1 MSVCK
6 LILKNVRRNLSDYL
20 IYFLTLMLSVSLF
33 YAFNSIPGQPAFQ
46 EMSVTKA
53 LLYQQLDDL
62 LAFLSAAIAVVL
74 AFLVIYANGF
84 LLRRRKKELGL
95 YLLLG
100 MKKSR
105 ISRIFVGETFCV
117 GLLSLAGGILLGLF
131 LSQGLSLVS
140 LRLFAVEL
148 ESFRFVF
155 SLDALRITLLCFA
168 CIFVIVMLFNI
179 CSVVNVRLIDLIT
192 ANRKNQV
199 LKSQSPILHLLC
211 FAASLILLAYACI
224 LLFQNGI
231 LPSRE
236 NNRFQLAGTCL
247 ILGILLFYRSASI
260 VLVTF
265 LKAWRNFYF
274 TGLNTFLL
282 RQVSSHIHTNYLVMA
297 VVCGLLTVSILTVST
312 GVSTE
317 LAMNELSQASSPYD
331 LNVLS
336 DVDKDGD
343 GSIEAYLK
351 SQNVDLSSYARS
363 MEQISIY
370 EADLTYGELFEG
382 QKLHLWS
389 IDEALPSI
397 YVNVISISDFNR
409 ALSMQEKESISLQED
424 EFLINCNYEGTMDYA
439 RQALIDHPTLTIAG
453 NRLTRRQDTLLTETY
468 YMTSIGN
475 NDRATIIVP
484 DRVASLLNKDVNVL
498 LVQYKAGTD
507 SDEIVRK
514 MVPIGLDE
522 SHGYRYAEKTMMY
535 DMYFGSNALL
545 VLLCCYLGLVF
556 LTICAA
562 ILALKQLTETADS
575 LSRYGLLKKLGADES
590 SINQTVLA
598 QTFLFFAAPL
608 ALAAILSGVLLTKAV
623 ELVEGFLNIHISGN
637 VWLTIAVFLLI
648 YGGYFLAS
656 YLTCR
661 KIIRDMG
668 VSRSSD

>member
-211 FAASLILLAYACI
+211 FAASLILLTYACV

-236 NNRFQLAGTCL
+236 NNHFQLAGTCL

-274 TGLNTFLL
+274 AGLNTFLL

-297 VVCGLLTVSILTVST
+297 VVCGLLTISILTVST
-312 GVSTE
+312 GVSTG

-409 ALSMQEKESISLQED
+409 ALSMQEKEPISLQED

-453 NRLTRRQDTLLTETY
+453 KCLTRRQDTLLTETY

-507 SDEIVRK
+507 SDEIVQK

>member
-168 CIFVIVMLFNI
+168 
-179 CSVVNVRLIDLIT
+179 
-192 ANRKNQV
+192 
-199 LKSQSPILHLLC
+199 
-211 FAASLILLAYACI
+211 ASLVLLAYACV

-236 NNRFQLAGTCL
+236 NNHFQLAGTCL

-260 VLVTF
+260 ILVTF

-312 GVSTE
+312 GVSTG

-507 SDEIVRK
+507 SDEIVQK

-668 VSRSSD
+668 VLRSSD

>member
-100 MKKSR
+100 MKKSH

-179 CSVVNVRLIDLIT
+179 CSVLNVRLIDLIT

-211 FAASLILLAYACI
+211 FAASLILLAYACV

-236 NNRFQLAGTCL
+236 NNHFQLAGTCL

-260 VLVTF
+260 ILVTF

-274 TGLNTFLL
+274 AGLNTFLL

-312 GVSTE
+312 GVSTG
-317 LAMNELSQASSPYD
+317 LAMNELSQASAPYD

-409 ALSMQEKESISLQED
+409 ALSMQEKEPISLQED

-453 NRLTRRQDTLLTETY
+453 NRLTRRQDTLLT
-468 YMTSIGN
+468 
-475 NDRATIIVP
+475 
-484 DRVASLLNKDVNVL
+484 
-498 LVQYKAGTD
+498 
-507 SDEIVRK
+507 
-514 MVPIGLDE
+514 
-522 SHGYRYAEKTMMY
+522 
-535 DMYFGSNALL
+535 
-545 VLLCCYLGLVF
+545 
-556 LTICAA
+556 
-562 ILALKQLTETADS
+562 
-575 LSRYGLLKKLGADES
+575 
-590 SINQTVLA
+590 
-598 QTFLFFAAPL
+598 
-608 ALAAILSGVLLTKAV
+608 
-623 ELVEGFLNIHISGN
+623 
-637 VWLTIAVFLLI
+637 
-648 YGGYFLAS
+648 
-656 YLTCR
+656 
-661 KIIRDMG
+661 
-668 VSRSSD
+668 

>member
-46 EMSVTKA
+46 EMSVTKP

-168 CIFVIVMLFNI
+168 
-179 CSVVNVRLIDLIT
+179 
-192 ANRKNQV
+192 
-199 LKSQSPILHLLC
+199 
-211 FAASLILLAYACI
+211 ASLVLLTYACV

-247 ILGILLFYRSASI
+247 ILGILLFYRLASI

-274 TGLNTFLL
+274 AGLNTFLL

-297 VVCGLLTVSILTVST
+297 VVCGLLTISILTVST
-312 GVSTE
+312 GVSTG

-409 ALSMQEKESISLQED
+409 ALSMQEKEPISLQED

-453 NRLTRRQDTLLTETY
+453 KCLTRRQDTLLAETY

-507 SDEIVRK
+507 SDEIVQK

-562 ILALKQLTETADS
+562 ILALKQLTETSDS

>member
-100 MKKSR
+100 MKKSH

-168 CIFVIVMLFNI
+168 
-179 CSVVNVRLIDLIT
+179 
-192 ANRKNQV
+192 
-199 LKSQSPILHLLC
+199 
-211 FAASLILLAYACI
+211 ASLVLLTYACV

-236 NNRFQLAGTCL
+236 NNHFQLAGTCL

-260 VLVTF
+260 ILVTF

-274 TGLNTFLL
+274 AGLNTFLL

-312 GVSTE
+312 GVSTG
-317 LAMNELSQASSPYD
+317 LAMNELSQASAPYD

-409 ALSMQEKESISLQED
+409 ALSMQEKEPISLQED

>member
-168 CIFVIVMLFNI
+168 
-179 CSVVNVRLIDLIT
+179 
-192 ANRKNQV
+192 
-199 LKSQSPILHLLC
+199 
-211 FAASLILLAYACI
+211 ASLVLLAYACV

-274 TGLNTFLL
+274 AGLNTFLL

-297 VVCGLLTVSILTVST
+297 VVCGLLTISILTVST
-312 GVSTE
+312 GVSTG

-409 ALSMQEKESISLQED
+409 ALSMQEKEPISLQED

-507 SDEIVRK
+507 SDEIVQK

>member
-168 CIFVIVMLFNI
+168 
-179 CSVVNVRLIDLIT
+179 
-192 ANRKNQV
+192 
-199 LKSQSPILHLLC
+199 
-211 FAASLILLAYACI
+211 ASLVLLAYACV

-236 NNRFQLAGTCL
+236 NNHFQLAGTCL

-274 TGLNTFLL
+274 AGLNTFLL

-297 VVCGLLTVSILTVST
+297 VVCGLLTISILTVST
-312 GVSTE
+312 GVSTG

-351 SQNVDLSSYARS
+351 SQNMDLSSYARS

-409 ALSMQEKESISLQED
+409 ALSMQEKEPISLQED

-475 NDRATIIVP
+475 NDRATIIAP
-484 DRVASLLNKDVNVL
+484 DWVASLLNKDVNVL

-507 SDEIVRK
+507 SDEIVQQ

-522 SHGYRYAEKTMMY
+522 SHGYRYTEKTMMY

-623 ELVEGFLNIHISGN
+623 ELVEGFLNIHISGK
-637 VWLTIAVFLLI
+637 VGLTIAVFLLV

-656 YLTCR
+656 YLSCR
-661 KIIRDMG
+661 KIIQGIG

>member
-168 CIFVIVMLFNI
+168 V
-179 CSVVNVRLIDLIT
+179 
-192 ANRKNQV
+192 
-199 LKSQSPILHLLC
+199 
-211 FAASLILLAYACI
+211 SLVLLAYACV

-274 TGLNTFLL
+274 AGLNTFLL

-312 GVSTE
+312 GVSTG

-424 EFLINCNYEGTMDYA
+424 EFLINCNYEGTMDYT

-453 NRLTRRQDTLLTETY
+453 KCLTRRQDTLLTETY

-475 NDRATIIVP
+475 NDRATIIAP
-484 DRVASLLNKDVNVL
+484 DWVASLLNKDVNVL

-507 SDEIVRK
+507 SDEIVQQ

-522 SHGYRYAEKTMMY
+522 SHGYRYTEKTMMY

-623 ELVEGFLNIHISGN
+623 ELVEGFLNIHISGK
-637 VWLTIAVFLLI
+637 VGLTIAVFLLV

-656 YLTCR
+656 YLSCR
-661 KIIRDMG
+661 KIIQGIG

>member
-168 CIFVIVMLFNI
+168 V
-179 CSVVNVRLIDLIT
+179 
-192 ANRKNQV
+192 
-199 LKSQSPILHLLC
+199 
-211 FAASLILLAYACI
+211 SLVLLAYACV

-312 GVSTE
+312 GVSTG

-424 EFLINCNYEGTMDYA
+424 EFLINCNYEGTMDYT

-453 NRLTRRQDTLLTETY
+453 KCLTRRQDTLLTETY

-475 NDRATIIVP
+475 NDRATIIAP
-484 DRVASLLNKDVNVL
+484 DWVASLLNKDVNVL

-507 SDEIVRK
+507 SDEIVQQ

-522 SHGYRYAEKTMMY
+522 SHGYRYTEKTMMY

-623 ELVEGFLNIHISGN
+623 ELVEGFLNIHISGK
-637 VWLTIAVFLLI
+637 VGLTIAVFLLV

-656 YLTCR
+656 YLSCR
-661 KIIRDMG
+661 KIIQGIG

>member
-1 MSVCK
+1 M
-6 LILKNVRRNLSDYL
+6 
-20 IYFLTLMLSVSLF
+20 
-33 YAFNSIPGQPAFQ
+33 
-46 EMSVTKA
+46 
-53 LLYQQLDDL
+53 
-62 LAFLSAAIAVVL
+62 
-74 AFLVIYANGF
+74 
-84 LLRRRKKELGL
+84 
-95 YLLLG
+95 
-100 MKKSR
+100 
-105 ISRIFVGETFCV
+105 
-117 GLLSLAGGILLGLF
+117 
-131 LSQGLSLVS
+131 
-140 LRLFAVEL
+140 
-148 ESFRFVF
+148 
-155 SLDALRITLLCFA
+155 
-168 CIFVIVMLFNI
+168 
-179 CSVVNVRLIDLIT
+179 
-192 ANRKNQV
+192 
-199 LKSQSPILHLLC
+199 
-211 FAASLILLAYACI
+211 
-224 LLFQNGI
+224 
-231 LPSRE
+231 
-236 NNRFQLAGTCL
+236 
-247 ILGILLFYRSASI
+247 
-260 VLVTF
+260 TF

-274 TGLNTFLL
+274 AGLNTFLL

-312 GVSTE
+312 GVSTG

-370 EADLTYGELFEG
+370 EADLTYGELFEW

-409 ALSMQEKESISLQED
+409 ALSMQEKEPISLQED

-507 SDEIVRK
+507 SDEIVQK

-562 ILALKQLTETADS
+562 ILALKQLTETSDS
-575 LSRYGLLKKLGADES
+575 LSRYGLPKKLGADES

-598 QTFLFFAAPL
+598 QTFLFFVAPL

-668 VSRSSD
+668 VLRSSD

>member
-1 MSVCK
+1 M
-6 LILKNVRRNLSDYL
+6 
-20 IYFLTLMLSVSLF
+20 
-33 YAFNSIPGQPAFQ
+33 
-46 EMSVTKA
+46 
-53 LLYQQLDDL
+53 
-62 LAFLSAAIAVVL
+62 
-74 AFLVIYANGF
+74 
-84 LLRRRKKELGL
+84 
-95 YLLLG
+95 
-100 MKKSR
+100 
-105 ISRIFVGETFCV
+105 
-117 GLLSLAGGILLGLF
+117 
-131 LSQGLSLVS
+131 
-140 LRLFAVEL
+140 
-148 ESFRFVF
+148 
-155 SLDALRITLLCFA
+155 
-168 CIFVIVMLFNI
+168 
-179 CSVVNVRLIDLIT
+179 
-192 ANRKNQV
+192 
-199 LKSQSPILHLLC
+199 
-211 FAASLILLAYACI
+211 
-224 LLFQNGI
+224 
-231 LPSRE
+231 
-236 NNRFQLAGTCL
+236 

-274 TGLNTFLL
+274 AGLNTFLL

-297 VVCGLLTVSILTVST
+297 VVCGLLTISILTVST
-312 GVSTE
+312 GVSTG

-409 ALSMQEKESISLQED
+409 ALSMQEKEPISLQED

-453 NRLTRRQDTLLTETY
+453 KCLTRRQDTLLTETY

-637 VWLTIAVFLLI
+637 VWLTISVFLLI

>member
-168 CIFVIVMLFNI
+168 
-179 CSVVNVRLIDLIT
+179 
-192 ANRKNQV
+192 
-199 LKSQSPILHLLC
+199 
-211 FAASLILLAYACI
+211 ASLILLTYACV

-274 TGLNTFLL
+274 AGLNTFLL

-297 VVCGLLTVSILTVST
+297 VVCGLLTISILTVST
-312 GVSTE
+312 GVSTG

-409 ALSMQEKESISLQED
+409 ALSMQEKEPISLQED

-453 NRLTRRQDTLLTETY
+453 KCLTRRQDTLLAETY

-507 SDEIVRK
+507 SDEIVQK

-637 VWLTIAVFLLI
+637 VWLTIAIFLLI